1 MWTRCVQRS
10 GEGTHIAAIRAPLRI
25 GVDSYS
31 YHRLLGEVRPGE
43 VPAREQLPDG
53 GFAVIAEAGR
63 LGLDGVSLET
73 CFLGAPDLARARALA
88 DAAAPLE
95 LVFAWGAP
103 NGLEFGA
110 SSAALSDLL
119 AWVELAAAASTTVLR
134 IVVAGPALRG
144 RERIERQIER
154 TCAPL
159 RLAGARAAA
168 LGIRLAIENHADMT
182 ARQLETLIERAA
194 TESIGVCFDSA
205 NALRVGDE
213 ALEALRRL
221 APHVLMV
228 HLKDVERTA
237 EEPIGGPRSVPYGT
251 GAVPLA
257 RLLDLL
263 ATRRFA
269 GLVCVEVGQLAPG
282 DDEHALVADAVGW
295 LREWEIAQ
303 QRGVNAS
310 PGAR

>member
-1 MWTRCVQRS
+1 M
-10 GEGTHIAAIRAPLRI
+10 
-25 GVDSYS
+25 
-31 YHRLLGEVRPGE
+31 
-43 VPAREQLPDG
+43 
-53 GFAVIAEAGR
+53 IAEAQR

-73 CFLGAPDLARARALA
+73 CFLGATTLARARALA

-119 AWVELAAAASTTVLR
+119 TWVELAAAAGTAVLR
-134 IVVAGPALRG
+134 IVVAGPTLRG
-144 RERIERQIER
+144 REPVERQIER

-168 LGIRLAIENHADMT
+168 LGIRLAIENHADLT

-194 TESIGVCFDSA
+194 AESIGVCFDSA

-213 ALEALRRL
+213 PLEALRRL
-221 APHVLMV
+221 APLVLMV
-228 HLKDVERTA
+228 HLKGVERAA
-237 EEPIGGPRSVPYGT
+237 EEPIGGPRSVPYGN
-251 GAVPLA
+251 GAVPVA

-263 ATRRFA
+263 ATLRFA
-269 GLVCVEVGQLAPG
+269 GLVCVELGQLAPG
-282 DDEHALVADAVGW
+282 DDEHALVADAVRW
-295 LREWEIAQ
+295 LHERETAQ
-303 QRGVNAS
+303 QRAANAS
-310 PGAR
+310 PRAR

>member
-1 MWTRCVQRS
+1 M
-10 GEGTHIAAIRAPLRI
+10 
-25 GVDSYS
+25 
-31 YHRLLGEVRPGE
+31 
-43 VPAREQLPDG
+43 
-53 GFAVIAEAGR
+53 IAEAQR

-73 CFLGAPDLARARALA
+73 CFLGATDLARARALA

-119 AWVELAAAASTTVLR
+119 TWVELAAAASTTVLR

-144 RERIERQIER
+144 REPVERQIER

-168 LGIRLAIENHADMT
+168 LGIRLAIENHADLT

-194 TESIGVCFDSA
+194 TESLGVCFDSA

-213 ALEALRRL
+213 PLEALRRL

-228 HLKDVERTA
+228 HLKDVERAA

-251 GAVPLA
+251 GAVPVA

-269 GLVCVEVGQLAPG
+269 GLVCVELGQLAPG
-282 DDEHALVADAVGW
+282 DDEHALVADAVRW
-295 LREWEIAQ
+295 LHERETAQ
-303 QRGVNAS
+303 QRAANAS
-310 PGAR
+310 PRAR